1 MQDVLPGLLV
11 QGIYTSWRSEGQPK
25 QSSACSRVEE
35 TDIRAQ
41 EGIAV
46 RVHRVTEIISS
57 YRKRVQ
63 KICMGFLKA
72 LAEFSAAYL

>member
-11 QGIYTSWRSEGQPK
+11 QGVYTPWRSEGQPK
-25 QSSACSRVEE
+25 QSTACSWVEE
-35 TDIRAQ
+35 TEIRAQ
-41 EGIAV
+41 EGVAV

-63 KICMGFLKA
+63 KICMG
-72 LAEFSAAYL
+72 SP